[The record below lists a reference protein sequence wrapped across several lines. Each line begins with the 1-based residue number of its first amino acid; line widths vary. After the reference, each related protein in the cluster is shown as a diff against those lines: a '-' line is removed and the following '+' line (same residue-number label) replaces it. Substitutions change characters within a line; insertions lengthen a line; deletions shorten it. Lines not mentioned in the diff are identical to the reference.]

1 MENLQQGI
9 ANGKKAGYNES
20 SSPRRFAGVSLPTGE
35 YSMILVVDIGNT
47 TVSFGGIEISDRN
60 EYRVD
65 FTTKLD
71 TNCTWDTADYTI
83 RLLKKLRFLGKETAE
98 FSGIVISSVVPR
110 VLDVVR
116 EALNSIFGLEP
127 LVVTCESRLGLTLD
141 VPEPQKLGRDRLA
154 DSAWAAA
161 NYPLPVVTADLGTAT
176 TFNVIKAGG
185 VFCGGVIAA
194 GMETGL
200 KALGIHTAQLPK
212 LELQAPEQVIGKNTE
227 ACMLSGAVIGTAALL
242 DGIVTAIEQELG
254 ETVSFVITG
263 GGAAYVDKLVRH
275 PHSYDPNMIL
285 KGLAYLYQLNKAE
298 N

>member
-1 MENLQQGI
+1 MPTAKKPGI
-9 ANGKKAGYNES
+9 IIVAAHGFS
-20 SSPRRFAGVSLPTGE
+20 LAGVSLPTGE
-35 YSMILVVDIGNT
+35 YYMILVVDIGNT

-60 EYRVD
+60 GYRVD

-83 RLLKKLRFLGKETAE
+83 RLLKKLRLLGKETAE

-176 TFNVIKAGG
+176 TFNVIKTGG

-212 LELQAPEQVIGKNTE
+212 LELRAPEQVIGKNTE

>member
-1 MENLQQGI
+1 MQQGI

-71 TNCTWDTADYTI
+71 TNCTWDTADYTV
-83 RLLKKLRFLGKETAE
+83 RLLKKLHLLGKEREE

-110 VLDVVR
+110 VLDVIR

-127 LVVTCESRLGLTLD
+127 LVVTCESKLGITLD

-161 NYPLPVVTADLGTAT
+161 HYELPLVTADLGTAT
-176 TFNVIKAGG
+176 TFNVIKKGG
-185 VFCGGVIAA
+185 IFCGGVIAA

-200 KALGIHTAQLPK
+200 KALGVHTAQLPK
-212 LELQAPEQVIGKNTE
+212 LELQTPERVIGRNTE
-227 ACMLSGAVIGTAALL
+227 GCMLSGAVYGTAALL
-242 DGIVTAIEQELG
+242 DGVVAAVERELG
-254 ETVSFVITG
+254 ESVSFVITG
-263 GGAAYVDKLVRH
+263 GGAAYVDRLVTH
-275 PHSYDPNMIL
+275 PHSYDPDMIL
-285 KGLAYLYQLNKAE
+285 KGLAYLYRLNKKE
-298 N
+298 K

>member
-1 MENLQQGI
+1 MPTAKKPGI
-9 ANGKKAGYNES
+9 IITAAHGLS
-20 SSPRRFAGVSLPTGE
+20 LAGVSLPTGE
-35 YSMILVVDIGNT
+35 YYMILVVDIGNT

-60 EYRVD
+60 AYRVD

-83 RLLKKLRFLGKETAE
+83 RLLKKLRLLGKETAE

-254 ETVSFVITG
+254 EPVSFVITG

>member
-1 MENLQQGI
+1 MPT
-9 ANGKKAGYNES
+9 GKKPGIIIAAAHGLS
-20 SSPRRFAGVSLPTGE
+20 LAGVSLPTGE
-35 YSMILVVDIGNT
+35 YYMILVVDIGNT

-60 EYRVD
+60 GYRVD

-83 RLLKKLRFLGKETAE
+83 RLLKKLRLLGKETAE

-110 VLDVVR
+110 VLGVVR

-212 LELQAPEQVIGKNTE
+212 LELRAPEQVIGKNTE
-227 ACMLSGAVIGTAALL
+227 ACMLSGAVIGPAALL